1 MVQNNINI
9 YAGLFM
15 KRSRKERNMTGKE
28 LANLMHVSQQQI
40 SRYETGITSLTLEQ
54 LNQILGFLGKS
65 WEDLVN
71 VIKEE
76 SKVENKVEN
85 DESKNLTESDK
96 YQSLSFY
103 LVNNIFRR

>member
-76 SKVENKVEN
+76 SKVEN
-85 DESKNLTESDK
+85 DESKNSTESDK

-103 LVNNIFRR
+103 LVINIFRL